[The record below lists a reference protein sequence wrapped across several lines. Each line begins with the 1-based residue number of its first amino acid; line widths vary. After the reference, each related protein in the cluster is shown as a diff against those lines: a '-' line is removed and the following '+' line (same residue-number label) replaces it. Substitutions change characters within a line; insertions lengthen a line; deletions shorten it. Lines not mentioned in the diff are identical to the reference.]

1 MILRSTQFSTIHII
15 HHIIY
20 SSGVQPSASNAPG
33 SEDPVVNKVVVNGNE
48 KEAEEEKAKEKEKIP
63 TKAYRDFV
71 ERNKRNSKVEENMGV
86 KDLGRE
92 TSPNTVA
99 GVVNKDSHT
108 PSVTS
113 HARTNATAIS
123 TDNGMSTDT
132 LIDDVPKESEISPNL
147 MKNRSNGSI
156 LKNEEGSE
164 YSKYV
169 FSNRSK
175 RNSAVDIVV
184 PENVLSEQQKSSQSM
199 NVEGEGDLHTP
210 ERTQNVPKN
219 IPGSISTTPIPS
231 ASPAR
236 NVPNWIK
243 EGNVPHWVR
252 NGSGSESGSGS
263 PNSQFKLKSR
273 DGSFRGISPPR
284 NGSRTKDEVKERE
297 SEKEME
303 KEKEKKIEEDGVRE
317 AERVREVEK
326 EKEKEKERE
335 IEVERKKEV
344 EREKEKEKER
354 ERERERGGSSV
365 ENGSSSTTPIVDE
378 TAAKA
383 AEPQAT
389 TTLTPT
395 KTREKGKT
403 SDGLPKK
410 KRIILDADTQRLC
423 SQAETF
429 RREGGEY
436 YSKEDYLKALASF
449 EKSLHLGPK
458 AWGNRPTVLGNRAAT
473 FMMLGR

>member
-1 MILRSTQFSTIHII
+1 M
-15 HHIIY
+15 
-20 SSGVQPSASNAPG
+20 A
-33 SEDPVVNKVVVNGNE
+33 
-48 KEAEEEKAKEKEKIP
+48 
-63 TKAYRDFV
+63 
-71 ERNKRNSKVEENMGV
+71 
-86 KDLGRE
+86 
-92 TSPNTVA
+92 
-99 GVVNKDSHT
+99 
-108 PSVTS
+108 S
-113 HARTNATAIS
+113 HARTHATAIS
-123 TDNGMSTDT
+123 TDNGMSADT

-147 MKNRSNGSI
+147 MKNRSNSSM
-156 LKNEEGSE
+156 LKNEESSE

-175 RNSAVDIVV
+175 RNSAVDIIV
-184 PENVLSEQQKSSQSM
+184 PENVLSEQQKSNQSM
-199 NVEGEGDLHTP
+199 NVEGEGDAHTP
-210 ERTQNVPKN
+210 ERTQNAPKN

-297 SEKEME
+297 SEKEKDKEME
-303 KEKEKKIEEDGVRE
+303 REKEKKLEEDKVRGAERDKE
-317 AERVREVEK
+317 AEK
-326 EKEKEKERE
+326 EREKERE
-335 IEVERKKEV
+335 IEVERKKEE
-344 EREKEKEKER
+344 EREKER
-354 ERERERGGSSV
+354 ERERERGGSNY

-383 AEPQAT
+383 TEPQAT
-389 TTLTPT
+389 TTPTPT

-403 SDGLPKK
+403 SDGLPRK

-429 RREGGEY
+429 RREGGEF

-473 FMMLGR
+473 FMMLGRYEFYIVMSYMS